1 MSYKPNYFSVG
12 SDHGLGLP
20 VCRVNQYL
28 DTATIA
34 MGCARPSWVQKD
46 ITNINDERIV
56 SNILD
61 YRIVRGDSKYVV
73 AGLDL
78 GTALI
83 PIEDILREM
92 SFLAL
97 GLNDKLYRSLYRVYR
112 FQYTDIY
119 DLSQYLFILKDYI
132 ATTLDS
138 LVLMDITVMRL
149 IGIDELGRAVFEKTT
164 IEANKCY
171 EEEIDTFIDSIIRGP
186 IKEAGNLH
194 SANFSEINKLYRSAN
209 INISIESETE
219 TLYVS
224 DPLKEI
230 LKQLSSSPAPK
241 FSHEPPSKNSG
252 QSVQSRKGYPY
263 SKRLVDSHSLPL
275 PDLDLYSSSYD
286 SDPSDSSSSDSSS
299 SSSYDSG
306 GSSYSSFD

>member
-20 VCRVNQYL
+20 ICRVNQYL
-28 DTATIA
+28 DIA
-34 MGCARPSWVQKD
+34 MNYTRPSWVQKG
-46 ITNINDERIV
+46 ITNIEDKRII
-56 SNILD
+56 SEALD
-61 YRIVRGDSKYVV
+61 YRIVEGEPKYVV

-78 GTALI
+78 GTAFI
-83 PIEDILREM
+83 PIEDILREI

-97 GLNDKLYRSLYRVYR
+97 ELNNKLHHSLFKVYR

-132 ATTLDS
+132 ATTPGN
-138 LVLMDITVMRL
+138 LVSMYVTIIRL
-149 IGIDELGRAVFEKTT
+149 IDIDELGRAVFEKIT
-164 IEANKCY
+164 IEADECY
-171 EEEIDTFIDSIIRGP
+171 EGEVNTFVNSIIGGP

-194 SANFSEINKLYRSAN
+194 SANFSEINELYSSAN
-209 INISIESETE
+209 IDIAVENQVSV
-219 TLYVS
+219 LYVQ
-224 DPLKEI
+224 DPLEEI
-230 LKQLSSSPAPK
+230 INQRRSEPTPK
-241 FSHEPPSKNSG
+241 FSRKSSLKTKNRRG
-252 QSVQSRKGYPY
+252 NKGYPY
-263 SKRLVDSHSLPL
+263 SKRLVDFHSPPL
-275 PDLDLYSSSYD
+275 PDSDSYSSSYN